1 MIKTACEYLKKKYK
15 SYDFFKMA
23 YKHDAE
29 HDVAKIVT
37 ILRDFYVNTECFYKV
52 NYINRVS
59 VCFYIEKY
67 LKRVYVCFSVRN

>member
-1 MIKTACEYLKKKYK
+1 
-15 SYDFFKMA
+15 MA

-29 HDVAKIVT
+29 HDVAKIIT
-37 ILRDFYVNTECFYKV
+37 ILRGFVCQYGVFLQSKLYKTRLCV
-52 NYINRVS
+52 FLQQNYINRVY